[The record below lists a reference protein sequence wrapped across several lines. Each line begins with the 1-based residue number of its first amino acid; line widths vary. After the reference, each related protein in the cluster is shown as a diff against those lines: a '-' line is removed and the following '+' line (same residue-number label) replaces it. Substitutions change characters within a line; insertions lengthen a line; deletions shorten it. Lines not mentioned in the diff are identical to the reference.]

1 MLNLTNTFSAA
12 MIAAASMLAGVPGAA
27 AGPSIKIAV
36 TGVASNEG
44 YILVALYDQAGW
56 RGAALDRARSTAK
69 SGTTTVL
76 LAAPAPGTY
85 GIKLFHDVNGNGK
98 LDTNLTGIPTEPVGF
113 SNNAPVH
120 FGPPQFA
127 DAAFEVGA
135 DGAEQT
141 IALK

>member
-1 MLNLTNTFSAA
+1 MSNLTNALSAA
-12 MIAAASMLAGVPGAA
+12 MIAGASMLAGATGAA

-56 RGAALDRARSTAK
+56 RGAALDRTRAVAK
-69 SGTTTVL
+69 SGTTTVSL
-76 LAAPAPGTY
+76 EAPVPGTY

-98 LDTNLTGIPTEPVGF
+98 MDTNLAGFPTEPVGF
-113 SNNAPVH
+113 SNDAPVR

-135 DGAEQT
+135 AGAEQT
-141 IALK
+141 ISLK